1 MIKNI
6 ISIYVMCVQWTIIV
20 LDGGFGSLSCY
31 FISSSS
37 FILLP
42 VWSFDIITRFL
53 YFRIWPIT
61 KCCAKFRRRTLW
73 KRRQRWQRHS
83 NNSVNFSAWEM
94 WFMRFREEKRKC
106 KCLLTYN
113 NKKRFQ
119 MMCDLLLIYDFIVF
133 YLENLVFYF

>member
-1 MIKNI
+1 
-6 ISIYVMCVQWTIIV
+6 
-20 LDGGFGSLSCY
+20 
-31 FISSSS
+31 
-37 FILLP
+37 
-42 VWSFDIITRFL
+42 
-53 YFRIWPIT
+53 
-61 KCCAKFRRRTLW
+61 
-73 KRRQRWQRHS
+73 
-83 NNSVNFSAWEM
+83 VNFSAWEM